1 MTLRLSMVG
10 CGAIARVH
18 AVNFRREG
26 VGFET
31 VVGEAAEDAAAFASE
46 FGYKRSTIDVGE
58 GLADDASDAVVI
70 ASPSDLHYAHVKRA
84 LLAGKHVLAEIP
96 LAMSYAEGVELVEL
110 AQRQGKTLMVAHSRR
125 FIAALVA
132 LRARVTGGS
141 LRVHHL
147 VARWGIPRRQ
157 NVGWTGRLRT
167 WKDSL
172 LWHHGCHMVDFALW
186 FLHANKVEVLAQV
199 SRPDRRTGIPMDL
212 DILLRTPADQL
223 VTLALSFNPHMRFEE
238 YLVVGEE
245 ETLRFDQ
252 GRFYGPTG
260 PREDLERDAACY
272 REASW
277 EAQDREFLAA
287 LRERRPPSVTGPDVL
302 PALAVL
308 QRIQDQF
315 VNRPAP

>member
-10 CGAIARVH
+10 SGAIARVH
-18 AVNFRREG
+18 AGIFGREG
-26 VGFET
+26 VAFET
-31 VVGEAAEDAAAFASE
+31 VVGRLAEDAAAFATE
-46 FGYKRSTIDVGE
+46 FGFKRSGIDWEALE
-58 GLADDASDAVVI
+58 GDASDAVVI
-70 ASPSDLHYAHVKRA
+70 TSPSELHYAHVKRA

-96 LAMSYAEGVELVEL
+96 LAMSHAEGRELAEL
-110 AQRQGKTLMVAHSRR
+110 AQRQGKSLMVAHSRR
-125 FIAALVA
+125 FIAALAA
-132 LRARVTGGS
+132 LRARVVGGT

-157 NVGWTGRLRT
+157 NLGWTGRPRS

-186 FLHANKVEVLAQV
+186 FLQATEVEVLAQV
-199 SRPDRRTGIPMDL
+199 SRPDRHTGIPMDL
-212 DILLRTPADQL
+212 DILLRTPTDQL
-223 VTLALSFNPHMRFEE
+223 IALSLSFNPHMRIEE
-238 YLVVGEE
+238 YLIVGEE

-252 GRFYGPTG
+252 GRIYGQNG
-260 PREDLERDAACY
+260 RREDLERDPTTS

-287 LRERRPPSVTGPDVL
+287 LREGRPPAVSGPDVL

-315 VNRPAP
+315 VR